1 MSEDAVTRILPGDAG
16 PGPELEKRILREM
29 QRAFRRRAQA
39 AALSLTAAALAL
51 ACLPEEQRNGLI
63 RLMRMGGVWLAA
75 AFCLA
80 SLASA
85 WSFCRES
92 LRLRALGVPRV
103 KGLRAHTAWSFAG
116 GLIFF
121 ASASTALAALGLSVG
136 QTGLLVLPG
145 MLLAA
150 WIGQRL
156 HQLPPDNETAK
167 AEERRAMSIL
177 QDEDDQTGA

>member
-39 AALSLTAAALAL
+39 AVLSLTAAALAL
-51 ACLPEEQRNGLI
+51 ACLPEEQRYGLI

-80 SLASA
+80 SLADA

-103 KGLRAHTAWSFAG
+103 KGVRAHAAWSFAG
-116 GLIFF
+116 
-121 ASASTALAALGLSVG
+121 ASSSSPPPPPPSRLWACPWARPACSCCRACCWP
-136 QTGLLVLPG
+136 PG
-145 MLLAA
+145 SGSAF
-150 WIGQRL
+150 ISSRRTTK
-156 HQLPPDNETAK
+156 PPKPN
-167 AEERRAMSIL
+167 S
-177 QDEDDQTGA
+177 GGP